1 MSAFDPLQTLSDEG
15 TLPSVEPSRRLSRLR
30 CVAKHTKERLLHD
43 RAHLMRALGDYRRGN
58 TPALS
63 ELELA
68 ILVDGIERRLDEIER
83 ELSSID
89 AK

>member
-1 MSAFDPLQTLSDEG
+1 MSALLTKQTLSDEG
-15 TLPSVEPSRRLSRLR
+15 ALPSVEPSRRLSRLR

-43 RAHLMRALGDYRRGN
+43 RVHLIRALRDYRSGN
-58 TPALS
+58 TPELS

-68 ILVDGIERRLDEIER
+68 ILVDGIERRLEEIER
-83 ELSSID
+83 ELSSTD